1 MIIASQKKKENI
13 AEYLLYMCQIEDII
27 RAYALD
33 IDKIKTNIVSQ
44 FDQPEQVKSEIA
56 SWYEDLIAMMRI
68 EGVEKSGHLQINKNV
83 IIELTDL
90 HLQLLKSTKQA
101 FYTAAFY
108 KALPYIVELR
118 AKSGENKV
126 GEIETAF
133 NTLYGIL
140 LLKLQG
146 KEISESTIT
155 AVKPLQNMLMI
166 LADRYNAQ
174 KSEELEL

>member
-13 AEYLLYMCQIEDII
+13 AEYLLYMWQIEDII

>member
-1 MIIASQKKKENI
+1 MIIASQKKRENI
-13 AEYLLYMCQIEDII
+13 AEYLLYMWQIEDII
-27 RAYALD
+27 RAYELD
-33 IDKIKTNIVSQ
+33 IEKIKSNIISQ
-44 FDQPEQVKSEIA
+44 FDQPQEVKSEITT
-56 SWYEDLIAMMRI
+56 WYEDLIAMMRL
-68 EGVEKSGHLQINKNV
+68 EGVERSGHLQINKN
-83 IIELTDL
+83 IIIDLTDL

-140 LLKLQG
+140 LLKLQR
-146 KEISESTIT
+146 KEISESTLT